1 MILYNQKS
9 IITHCNKITLKCLYA
24 LWLNYGNRFLGAF
37 SSKFFCKMLF
47 LGIFK
52 QNVLKWF
59 KKPLLFS
66 KNIIKTIQ

>member
-24 LWLNYGNRFLGAF
+24 LWLNYGNRFLVAF

-47 LGIFK
+47 LGI
-52 QNVLKWF
+52 L
-59 KKPLLFS
+59 S
-66 KNIIKTIQ
+66 RMY